1 MKKKKLVSRRYRA
14 LRNIAIA
21 VLVVAIH
28 ASINYYA
35 LTPML
40 ALEYAKDRS
49 GVYDPTEVV
58 TMQRVPEMH
67 RFHRL
72 YMIENENMVALGS
85 TIFRTVGW
93 EGSFVWE
100 VDCTED
106 LPVHCGEVAMSH
118 SGQSDGER
126 LRFYFGRIDDKNI
139 ERIELLEVSLNGKS
153 IYEVDILENT
163 ASSFELTKDDWIKK
177 DGQYYFLQKI
187 TPSED
192 WSVQLY
198 IRAYNSEGNEVYQS
212 YIDNQSGVSWG

>member
-93 EGSFVWE
+93 EGSFVWP